1 MEDECG
7 CGEGGCE
14 GGHCDCEGGKCGH
27 GEGGGDCC
35 CEPKEMSKEE
45 AANMLTRVATDV
57 WMKMFI
63 EACEKEWKKQYGKQI
78 QKLAAEHVKKADK
91 EWSAQMK

>member
-7 CGEGGCE
+7 CGEGECGCE
-14 GGHCDCEGGKCGH
+14 GGSS
-27 GEGGGDCC
+27 DCC

-63 EACEKEWKKQYGKQI
+63 EACEKEWKKQNGKQI

-91 EWSAQMK
+91 EWNAQMK

>member
-1 MEDECG
+1 MTA
-7 CGEGGCE
+7 
-14 GGHCDCEGGKCGH
+14 
-27 GEGGGDCC
+27 
-35 CEPKEMSKEE
+35 EE
-45 AANMLTRVATDV
+45 AKVMLTRVATDV

-91 EWSAQMK
+91 EWNAKMK